1 MRSAVTLCEQ
11 AYEHKDLIQH
21 QYSVLHYLVPVSYQ
35 FIILRQIRNS
45 NIITNINSIVYIE
58 AVLVLSKLQL
68 LSLSKLSQ
76 LAACLPVRYRIMAM
90 VFASSDQ
97 YNSLPY

>member
-58 AVLVLSKLQL
+58 AVFCQSYNCYLSA
-68 LSLSKLSQ
+68 SYHS
-76 LAACLPVRYRIMAM
+76 CLPV
-90 VFASSDQ
+90 
-97 YNSLPY
+97 